1 MRPKI
6 ICHMVSSIDGRL
18 LPDRWTAP
26 ADSRDKDIIGTTYEN
41 VAKRLNADGWMIGR
55 HSMAYFAQ
63 GQAQEGSEASS
74 LPRSTYIAD
83 PEAKTVSVSI
93 DRSGKLHYHTN
104 IVEGNHVVA
113 VLGEQVSDAYLHELR
128 TAGVS
133 YVFAGSDGN
142 DLPLAME
149 RIGQDFG
156 VRSILLE
163 GGGLINGAF
172 LKAGLIDEISLLIY
186 PGIDGLA
193 GIPSIFEYVGMNG
206 ENPSA
211 GQTLRHVATETLEAG
226 MVWLRYKVE
235 RTPT

>member
-18 LPDRWTAP
+18 LPDRWTSP
-26 ADSRDKDIIGTTYEN
+26 AHGVDKDIIGTTYES

-63 GQAQEGSEASS
+63 GQAQEGGEASP
-74 LPRSTYIAD
+74 LPRSTFIAD

-128 TAGVS
+128 AAGVS
-133 YVFAGSDGN
+133 YVFAGADGN
-142 DLPLAME
+142 DLPLAMD

-156 VRSILLE
+156 VHSILLE
-163 GGGLINGAF
+163 GGGIINGAF

-193 GIPSIFEYVGMNG
+193 GIPSIFEYVGMNSEQPG
-206 ENPSA
+206 A
-211 GQTLRHVATETLEAG
+211 GQALSHVATETLEAG

-235 RTPT
+235 RIPA

>member
-18 LPDRWTAP
+18 LPERWTAP
-26 ADSRDKDIIGTTYEN
+26 ADGTDRNIISTTYED

-55 HSMAYFAQ
+55 HSMAYFAR
-63 GQAQEGSEASS
+63 GQANEGGETSR
-74 LPRSTYIAD
+74 LPRSTFIAD
-83 PEAKTVSVSI
+83 PEAKTISVSM
-93 DRSGKLHYHTN
+93 DRFGKLHYHTN

-113 VLGEQVSDAYLHELR
+113 VLGEQVPDIYLHELR
-128 TAGVS
+128 KAGVS
-133 YVFAGSDGN
+133 YVFAGVDGN

-149 RIGQDFG
+149 RLGQDFG
-156 VRSILLE
+156 VKSILLE

-193 GIPSIFEYVGMNG
+193 GIPSIFEHVGDKDERPG
-206 ENPSA
+206 A
-211 GQTLRHVATETLEAG
+211 GQSLRHVSTETLDAG
-226 MVWLRYKVE
+226 MVWLRYNVE
-235 RTPT
+235 TLSD